1 MKILVISDTHGRHG
15 NFDKMLKIEGQP
27 DLLIHLGDVEE
38 GEDYIRAVMECP
50 VYMFLWEQ
58 NAWRLQHR
66 QEERRQCFM
75 VIPTDR
81 SWNGTVGF

>member
-38 GEDYIRAVMECP
+38 GEDYIQGSDGVPGLYGSR
-50 VYMFLWEQ
+50 
-58 NAWRLQHR
+58 
-66 QEERRQCFM
+66 
-75 VIPTDR
+75 
-81 SWNGTVGF
+81 